1 VPDRYTDAAV
11 VARSRHDWPH
21 QASSLSIRTELE
33 QVLEATP
40 RVGPRTILLGSPTGL
55 SPALRDVKVGS
66 GIRVIR
72 TQGEPVMGEPQ
83 TLGYIGLGVMGGRM
97 CRNLLR
103 KSGKPVVGYDVVPER
118 MRACVEAGAE
128 AGASVGDVVD
138 RADMVFI
145 CVPGEPQVREVCF
158 GDDGLIAH
166 ARRGQT
172 IVDMTTA
179 TVEVDREV
187 AAALAE
193 RGVGFADAPVA
204 RGVPAAE
211 NATLAITVG
220 ASDAVFRRIEPVL
233 RCMGQSISHCGRI
246 GNGQVMKLMN
256 NMLIF
261 QTVNALAE
269 AMAIAT
275 RAGVDRERVFE
286 ILEKGSAD
294 GYVMRKHGTHMTSG
308 EYPDDQFPITY
319 SLKDLR
325 YALDLAAKVGVDAR
339 GAKLVEQRFVD
350 AIDRGLGAFY
360 SPVIYKLFEDA

>member
-1 VPDRYTDAAV
+1 
-11 VARSRHDWPH
+11 
-21 QASSLSIRTELE
+21 
-33 QVLEATP
+33 
-40 RVGPRTILLGSPTGL
+40 
-55 SPALRDVKVGS
+55 
-66 GIRVIR
+66 
-72 TQGEPVMGEPQ
+72 MGEPR

-103 KSGKPVVGYDVVPER
+103 KSGKPVIGYDVLPER
-118 MRACVEAGAE
+118 IGACVEAGAE
-128 AGASVGDVVD
+128 AGASVGDVVT
-138 RADMVFI
+138 RADLVFI
-145 CVPGEPQVREVCF
+145 CVPGAPQVREVCF
-158 GDDGLIAH
+158 GEDGLITR

-179 TVEVDREV
+179 TPEVDRAV

-193 RGVGFADAPVA
+193 RGADFADAPVA

-211 NATLAITVG
+211 DGTLAITVG
-220 ASDAVFRRIEPVL
+220 ASDQVFRRIEPVL
-233 RCMGQSISHCGRI
+233 RCMGGSISHCG
-246 GNGQVMKLMN
+246 GVGTGQVMKLMN

-275 RAGVDRERVFE
+275 RAGVDRARVFE
-286 ILEKGSAD
+286 ILQKGSAD

-325 YALDLAAKVGVDAR
+325 YALALAAEVGVDAR
-339 GAKLVEQRFVD
+339 GAKLAEQRLMEAVE
-350 AIDRGLGAFY
+350 RGLGQLY
-360 SPVIYKLFEDA
+360 SPAIYQLFENPEPGEVPKSRRD